1 MEEEDNTPPES
12 GWFYRR
18 WFTFI
23 SSITYL
29 LIVVGAV
36 IKIDTPEDLKWIA
49 LALIGAKVVLDGLYM
64 AGASVLDY
72 AKLAAGWKGKNE

>member
-1 MEEEDNTPPES
+1 MEEDNTPPES

-23 SSITYL
+23 SSAWYMVLIT
-29 LIVVGAV
+29 IAT
-36 IKIDTPEDLKWIA
+36 IKVDSDDTLKWIVFA
-49 LALIGAKVVLDGLYM
+49 LVASKIILDGLYM